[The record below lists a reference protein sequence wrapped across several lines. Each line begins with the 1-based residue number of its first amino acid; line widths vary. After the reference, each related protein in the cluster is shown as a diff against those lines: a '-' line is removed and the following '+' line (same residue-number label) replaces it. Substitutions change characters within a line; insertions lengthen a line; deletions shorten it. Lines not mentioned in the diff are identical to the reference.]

1 MMYGHAP
8 VRARTHYDGSWLFL
22 ACTSCQT
29 SACTGLL
36 PGAACAK
43 CTLFT
48 TPSLTNAHGMYAEVL
63 HLAFKALTIMEVPPF
78 GEA

>member
-1 MMYGHAP
+1 MHSFSDC
-8 VRARTHYDGSWLFL
+8 RHWLRTRVY
-22 ACTSCQT
+22 
-29 SACTGLL
+29 
-36 PGAACAK
+36 
-43 CTLFT
+43 LFT